1 MTISIFFVVKP
12 QTLNPNFNLLSK
24 NCNFLSKSNSVFSV
38 DQFLSGSISIHRAPC
53 RDIGVF
59 EVPSGLMVIWILVPT
74 KKRYFPFLLPVI
86 SILKQIFSLDNK
98 SDVANEQNTKNN
110 IPPPQ
115 PKYGGPKLQACK
127 RHGQGG
133 LLAILVKL
141 RKINYILCVLTKM
154 YG

>member
-110 IPPPQ
+110 IPPPNQ
-115 PKYGGPKLQACK
+115 NMVGQNF
-127 RHGQGG
+127 RHVSAMGRAAYWPFQ
-133 LLAILVKL
+133 
-141 RKINYILCVLTKM
+141 
-154 YG
+154 